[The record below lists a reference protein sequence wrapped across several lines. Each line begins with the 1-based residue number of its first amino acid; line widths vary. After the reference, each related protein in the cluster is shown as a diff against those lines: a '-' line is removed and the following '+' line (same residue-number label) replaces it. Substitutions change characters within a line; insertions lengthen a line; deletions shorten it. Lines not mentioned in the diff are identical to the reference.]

1 MFKNMSLQTRL
12 VSAFLFIGSLVL
24 IVGIIGWSGST
35 KLSSD
40 LVTIGG
46 NAFPSTVSLWK
57 VNEAQTRVNA
67 SDKALIIVA
76 LTLEQRQQELKKI
89 EDAFKDINDGFSVYD
104 QLPRTSEEDKIHNK
118 LKSIW
123 DTWTATQKE
132 FEQLHNQ
139 FIQLGIVNPGQVQ
152 LDLALQGRINSPEFA
167 AAKNAGDIL
176 QVMRDQSFR
185 KLDPAYETATNMLLD
200 LLQFNEKL
208 AENATESAKKDSASI
223 LFVLGLSVLIAPI
236 IAILFGWYFSNIIA
250 KPLGAKI
257 ARVVEVAEKI
267 STGDLTTSV
276 RDTGEQDEV
285 GKLETA
291 FRTMTENLS
300 CLIRQVQQSG
310 IQITSSATQIAA
322 SGKELEATITEQVAS
337 TNQVAATARLI
348 AATSGQLV
356 KTMDEVEHTS
366 QVTGQSAGES
376 QKDLMQ
382 MEKTMR
388 KLAEATGNISLKLG
402 VINDKANSINS
413 IVTTITKVAD
423 QTNLLSLNAAIEA
436 EKAGEYGTGFAVVAR
451 EIRRLAD
458 QTAVATLD
466 IENMVKE
473 MQGAVSTGVMEMDK
487 FTKNVEGGVEDVRNI
502 GEKLESIIRQ
512 VQTLTPSF
520 KQVSNSMEDQSQGA
534 QQISEAMVQ
543 LSEASSQTAE
553 SLGEINGAISQLNEA
568 AQGLR
573 QEISRFK
580 VATA

>member
-1 MFKNMSLQTRL
+1 MFKNMSLQMRL
-12 VSAFLFIGSLVL
+12 FSAFLFIASLVL
-24 IVGIIGWSGST
+24 IVGLIGWGGNASLSNHIST
-35 KLSSD
+35 IAD
-40 LVTIGG
+40 
-46 NAFPSTVSLWK
+46 NAFPSTVNLWK
-57 VNEAQTRVNA
+57 VNEAEIRA
-67 SDKALIIVA
+67 SASEKALITTS
-76 LTLEQRQQELKKI
+76 LTLLQRQQELNKSQV
-89 EDAFKDINDGFSVYD
+89 ALKDLDEALSIYEKLHRD
-104 QLPRTSEEDKIHNK
+104 PEEDEIYNK
-118 LKSIW
+118 FKTTLANWKS
-123 DTWTATQKE
+123 AQQE
-132 FEQLHNQ
+132 
-139 FIQLGIVNPGQVQ
+139 FIQLHSQFQQFGVASPQQLQ
-152 LDLALQGRINSPEFA
+152 LDLFAQGRNNTPEFT
-167 AAKNAGDIL
+167 AAKAASDALKAMNKY
-176 QVMRDQSFR
+176 SFE
-185 KLDPAYETATNMLLD
+185 KLDPALQTSTDALGELL
-200 LLQFNEKL
+200 LYKRKL
-208 AENATESAKKDSASI
+208 AENAKKLARKDINSFTF
-223 LFVLGLSVLIAPI
+223 LLGLCLLLAPI
-236 IAILFGWYFSNIIA
+236 IAILFGWYFSNTIA

-257 ARVVEVAEKI
+257 AGVVEVAEKI

-291 FRTMTENLS
+291 FSKMTENLNS
-300 CLIRQVQQSG
+300 LIRQVQQSG

-366 QVTGQSAGES
+366 QVTGKSAGES

-473 MQGAVSTGVMEMDK
+473 MQSAVSTGVMEMDK

-520 KQVSNSMEDQSQGA
+520 KQVSNSMEDQSEGA

-543 LSEASSQTAE
+543 LSESSSQTAE
-553 SLGEINGAISQLNEA
+553 SLGEINGAISQLNDA

-573 QEISRFK
+573 QEVSRFK
-580 VATA
+580 VASK